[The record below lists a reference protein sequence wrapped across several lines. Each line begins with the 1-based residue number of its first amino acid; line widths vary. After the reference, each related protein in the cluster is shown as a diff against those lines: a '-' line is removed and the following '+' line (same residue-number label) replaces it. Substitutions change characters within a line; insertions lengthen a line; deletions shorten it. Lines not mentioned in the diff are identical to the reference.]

1 MNKIKLYHSCKL
13 ETLNSIS
20 KHGLIKSPLDNLI
33 YFCDNDDSSIKW
45 IEWREELRNGIKLK
59 ELGIVIFE
67 TTNDDPYLSRS
78 TDHNP
83 ILLNMLDIQG
93 SPYCYSKSIH
103 PSKLTFQKVRI
114 HEEYFEYFDINMK
127 EKFITP
133 SERIKKELYKK
144 SMDNI
149 IVYSP
154 TGGNQFLNKIKKELF
169 KTDIGGY
176 YSNKEKPMG
185 SRLKSPITQS
195 ENL

>member
-33 YFCDNDDSSIKW
+33 YFCDNDDSSIRW

-67 TTNDDPYLSRS
+67 TTIDDPHLSRS

-103 PSKLTFQKVRI
+103 PSKLTFQKVEI
-114 HEEYFEYFDINMK
+114 NEDYFEYYDIEFNEMFQKPSNRLINRLMK
-127 EKFITP
+127 NSI
-133 SERIKKELYKK
+133 
-144 SMDNI
+144 DNI
-149 IVYSP
+149 VMCSKKGKCNFYSSKENECFNP
-154 TGGNQFLNKIKKELF
+154 DFGWYYYKREPKKYSTIKQE
-169 KTDIGGY
+169 
-176 YSNKEKPMG
+176 
-185 SRLKSPITQS
+185 ITQS
-195 ENL
+195 ENP

>member
-13 ETLNSIS
+13 ETLKSIC
-20 KHGLIKSPLDNLI
+20 KHGLLKSPLDNLI

-59 ELGIVIFE
+59 ELGIVIYE
-67 TTNDDPYLSRS
+67 TTIDDPHLISS

-103 PSKLTFQKVRI
+103 PSKLTFQKVKI
-114 HEEYFEYFDINMK
+114 HEDHFEYFDIKMN

-133 SERIKKELYKK
+133 SERIKKEMFQK

-149 IVYSP
+149 IISTP
-154 TGGNQFLNKIKKELF
+154 TGKIQFFNNKKGLF
-169 KTDIGGY
+169 NTDIGGY
-176 YSNKEKPMG
+176 YSNMEHSKG
-185 SRLKSPITQS
+185 SRVNYPITQS
-195 ENL
+195 